1 MYLLNTN
8 VLSELRKRQKN
19 QGVLDFFIETE
30 NQGFDC
36 YISVITLAEIQSGI
50 YRLFNKNDI
59 RQADNFQQWLEGI
72 NKEYQPYKLLFDEPC
87 ALSWAYLTASSPHNA
102 IDKQIAATALVH
114 DLTLVTRN
122 TKDFIDTG
130 VRLINPFT

>member
-1 MYLLNTN
+1 MYLLDTN

-30 NQGFDC
+30 NHGFDC